1 MGIEQSVLGKNI
13 ISRTVHVMSRTLAPW
28 ERNHIIFREHLAKV
42 RYHESGHD
50 YTQYNL
56 GEMLAKG
63 LRKLRKGGM
72 KVKVH
77 FEVDGTVSR
86 KPYNILQLLT
96 IVITVITPLGNNL
109 SREAIL

>member
-1 MGIEQSVLGKNI
+1 MLCLERLHRGKETTSYFANI
-13 ISRTVHVMSRTLAPW
+13 SQKLDIMSQ
-28 ERNHIIFREHLAKV
+28 
-42 RYHESGHD
+42 SGHD

-109 SREAIL
+109 SREGIL